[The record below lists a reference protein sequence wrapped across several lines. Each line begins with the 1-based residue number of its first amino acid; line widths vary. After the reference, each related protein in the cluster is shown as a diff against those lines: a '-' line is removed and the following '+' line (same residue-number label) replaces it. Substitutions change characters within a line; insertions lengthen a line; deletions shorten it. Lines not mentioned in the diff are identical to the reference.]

1 MAAATSRPQGARPM
15 PSSSSS
21 GSGGGASASP
31 YYGGAGAYV
40 GPVKEAAWYE
50 HEERMRPSYI
60 QQPPPLSPSSRYN
73 YAYAPQ
79 NQPLTRDTYYPGQA
93 QLPQR
98 AAGVPAYAGAS
109 PSSHPQSLPY
119 QYQHPVQA
127 PPQPHY
133 NVGARQQQQQQ
144 QQQPQQLA
152 YQGYGA
158 GFTAAPPTGPSSRP
172 PPSPSARYPN
182 PHLNTAPSRFSTAAR
197 YNDADEMPRST
208 VKGSAFMHKGFWD
221 IMSLVNNQ
229 GPPQTNRLA
238 PPTSRAGQGPP
249 SPGKLRTTLS
259 KATGALRKNTGDSFQ
274 AGPEYGYAGSSPSPV
289 SPVSASS
296 RNGSPQKDTAA
307 LPGAYP
313 RPLFGAPSTAH
324 ASNASAMSTAANFF
338 TPAIMGPRAQKKRIS
353 VDMVSAPR
361 PASFVHAAH
370 ASDAEQAEEILL
382 RWSRDGVG
390 KVADPNWV
398 EPIKEALRMQ
408 AARNQA
414 EAVAQVQAALHSES
428 LIQENPR
435 QLQIVN
441 GAPSQISMM
450 TTTTATAGHSTLS
463 GNTIRAMQ
471 QYADGNSIGPLSPH
485 RENLAFTGIA
495 EEVPGT
501 NEGELEA
508 AINAH
513 LNLSSPTKQ
522 QQHMQ
527 PQAAAP
533 IFKPPTLRT
542 NTAGTLL
549 VNPSPPVAHEAGANL
564 TPDYL
569 LYRPPSPTGT
579 SNRNSRNIDGLPSG
593 APHTINAMFESNNN
607 DGGAAT
613 PTGERP
619 NSMIVVDGFRPMDP
633 AGMAA
638 LAQFS
643 QPIGAAIRP
652 SLETVEKSVAAK
664 IYFENLYYGILKKP
678 KARDTRRAGLEAE
691 LAALRIPETSKEQI
705 RQAWIANETRY
716 LRDLRA
722 RVNVNSFL
730 KLKTIGH
737 GAFGVVALCKE
748 RQSGQLYAMK
758 QLRKAD
764 MLRKGQEGHVRAER
778 DLMTSASASAS
789 AKWIVKLVYSF
800 QDVDHLYLIME
811 FMGGGDLLNLL
822 IEKDIFEEDFARF
835 YVAEMIL
842 AIHEAHSFG
851 YIHRDIKPDNFLYT
865 SDGHIKL
872 ADFGLCQSFHW
883 AHDGAY
889 YDQQRKN
896 LLKKHG
902 IDLED
907 SHAAA
912 GMRRRAQV
920 AGNGGRGGAGA
931 APGLSDKE
939 LSEIMSDRNPDGT
952 PMTHVLTW
960 REKNKKKI
968 AYSVV
973 GTNNYM
979 APEVLRGL
987 GYDQACDWWSL
998 GVIVFEMLFGY
1009 PPFVSK
1015 SRHLTRQKI
1024 LNWKQTLR
1032 FPPKPRVSRDAQDFI
1047 SRLVCER
1054 EDRLGSTSSAS
1065 VSRPNSYLQSAR
1077 RSGFTSQQ
1085 PGASANG
1092 NGAGNGGFGGL
1103 QDGVEE
1109 LMQHP
1114 WFRGID
1120 WDNLHRSKPP
1130 FQPALSHPADTKHFE
1145 DDIED
1150 EPLPAPGAADNP
1162 NADQPRDPMLR
1173 DREQGPKLLEMRK
1186 QLAFMGYTFKSP
1198 KAFDPRE
1205 QLADERNVIA
1215 AERAAGMTPAR
1226 GRSKE
1231 PSDVTGSRIRSMS
1244 M

>member
-1 MAAATSRPQGARPM
+1 MAAATARPQGARPM
-15 PSSSSS
+15 PSSSGSG
-21 GSGGGASASP
+21 GSGGGAMP
-31 YYGGAGAYV
+31 YYGGAGAFAA
-40 GPVKEAAWYE
+40 PPKEAAWYE

-60 QQPPPLSPSSRYN
+60 QQPQPQPLAPSTQYNQPYTTRAQPPISPSAYAN
-73 YAYAPQ
+73 AAYAPHPYLS
-79 NQPLTRDTYYPGQA
+79 QPNPYHQA
-93 QLPQR
+93 PAPALAPVQRATPQHQAPYQTPQYTPQQPSVPQR
-98 AAGVPAYAGAS
+98 YNQAG
-109 PSSHPQSLPY
+109 LP
-119 QYQHPVQA
+119 
-127 PPQPHY
+127 
-133 NVGARQQQQQQ
+133 
-144 QQQPQQLA
+144 
-152 YQGYGA
+152 
-158 GFTAAPPTGPSSRP
+158 TSRP
-172 PPSPSARYPN
+172 PPSPSAKYAN
-182 PHLNTAPSRFSTAAR
+182 PHLNSAPSRFAANPS
-197 YNDADEMPRST
+197 YHDSQELPRST

-229 GPPQTNRLA
+229 GPSPNRLA
-238 PPTSRAGQGPP
+238 PPPSSQRPS
-249 SPGKLRTTLS
+249 SPGKFRSTLS
-259 KATGALRKNTGDSFQ
+259 KASGALRKNTVQDTFQ
-274 AGPEYGYAGSSPSPV
+274 AGPEYGAASAAPPSPV
-289 SPVSASS
+289 KDGSSA
-296 RNGSPQKDTAA
+296 AV
-307 LPGAYP
+307 PGAYP
-313 RPLFGAPSTAH
+313 RPSFAAPSTHTA
-324 ASNASAMSTAANFF
+324 NASAISTAMNFF
-338 TPAIMGPRAQKKRIS
+338 APAVMGPRAQKKRIS
-353 VDMVSAPR
+353 VDMVGAPQTQT
-361 PASFVHAAH
+361 FVHAAH
-370 ASDAEQAEEILL
+370 ASDAEQAEVILS
-382 RWSRDGVG
+382 RWSRDGMG
-390 KVADPNWV
+390 KVADPSWV
-398 EPIKEALRMQ
+398 EPIKEALRLQ

-414 EAVAQVQAALHSES
+414 EAIAQVQAAMHQDS
-428 LIQENPR
+428 LIHDNPR
-435 QLQIVN
+435 QLHIVN
-441 GAPSQISMM
+441 GAPSQISML

-463 GNTIRAMQ
+463 NATIRPNGGA
-471 QYADGNSIGPLSPH
+471 APPLSPT
-485 RENLAFTGIA
+485 REKKAFAGIA
-495 EEVPGT
+495 EEPDVGMHA
-501 NEGELEA
+501 ELEA
-508 AINAH
+508 AIHAQ
-513 LNLSSPTKQ
+513 LQLSSPPP
-522 QQHMQ
+522 Q
-527 PQAAAP
+527 PA
-533 IFKPPTLRT
+533 FRPPALRT

-549 VNPSPPVAHEAGANL
+549 VNPSPPVARDGNL
-564 TPDYL
+564 RAPDYMM
-569 LYRPPSPTGT
+569 YRPPSPNAGASSA

-593 APHTINAMFESNNN
+593 APHAINAIFDEVPPSN
-607 DGGAAT
+607 GFAT
-613 PTGERP
+613 PSTSERR
-619 NSMIVVDGFRPMDP
+619 NSMVVIDSLRSIDT
-633 AGMAA
+633 AGMTA
-638 LAQFS
+638 LADFA
-643 QPIGAAIRP
+643 QPIGAAVRP

-678 KARDTRRAGLEAE
+678 KARDTRKAGLEAE
-691 LAALRIPETSKEQI
+691 LAALRIPESNKEQI
-705 RQAWIANETRY
+705 REAWMANETRY

-902 IDLED
+902 IDLDD

-912 GMRRRAQV
+912 GMRRTAQ
-920 AGNGGRGGAGA
+920 ATGRGGGAGPGQAGA
-931 APGLSDKE
+931 GLTDRE
-939 LSEIMSDRNPDGT
+939 LIEIMSDRNADGT

-998 GVIVFEMLFGY
+998 GVIVFEMLYGY

-1032 FPPKPRVSRDAQDFI
+1032 FPPKPRISREGQDFI
-1047 SRLVCER
+1047 ARLVCER
-1054 EDRLGSTSSAS
+1054 EDRLGSTASAS

-1077 RSGFTSQQ
+1077 RSGFNNQTS
-1085 PGASANG
+1085 GSASG
-1092 NGAGNGGFGGL
+1092 SGL

-1109 LMQHP
+1109 LMSHP

-1120 WDNLHRSKPP
+1120 WDNLHRMRPP
-1130 FQPALSHPADTKHFE
+1130 FRPALSHAGDTKHFE

-1150 EPLPAPGAADNP
+1150 APLAAPGAADNP

-1173 DREQGPKLLEMRK
+1173 DKEQGPKLLEMRK
-1186 QLAFMGYTFKSP
+1186 QLAFVGYTFKSP

-1215 AERAAGMTPAR
+1215 AERAAGMMPAHER
-1226 GRSKE
+1226 GRSRE
-1231 PSDVTGSRIRSMS
+1231 PTEMGSRIRSMS

>member
-1 MAAATSRPQGARPM
+1 MAATAARPQGARPM
-15 PSSSSS
+15 SPPSGSA
-21 GSGGGASASP
+21 GSGGGVMP

-40 GPVKEAAWYE
+40 ASVKEAAWYE

-60 QQPPPLSPSSRYN
+60 QQPPPQPLSISPQYNQPYPNRAQPPVSPSAYSN
-73 YAYAPQ
+73 HAYASSQQPAYQNPYSSQPQ
-79 NQPLTRDTYYPGQA
+79 HRSPPYQPLM
-93 QLPQR
+93 QLQH
-98 AAGVPAYAGAS
+98 A
-109 PSSHPQSLPY
+109 PSTY
-119 QYQHPVQA
+119 QYTLQQA
-127 PPQPHY
+127 PP
-133 NVGARQQQQQQ
+133 
-144 QQQPQQLA
+144 PQRYAQ
-152 YQGYGA
+152 
-158 GFTAAPPTGPSSRP
+158 APAPSSRP
-172 PPSPSARYPN
+172 PPSPSAKYAN
-182 PHLNTAPSRFSTAAR
+182 PHLNSAPSRFASNPNYR
-197 YNDADEMPRST
+197 DSEELPRST

-229 GPPQTNRLA
+229 GPNPNRLA
-238 PPTSRAGQGPP
+238 PPAASSQRPS
-249 SPGKLRTTLS
+249 SPGKLRSTLS
-259 KATGALRKNTGDSFQ
+259 KATGALRRNTQDTFQ
-274 AGPEYGYAGSSPSPV
+274 AGPDYGVAGAYGQMRSPSPRAP
-289 SPVSASS
+289 SLPVKEASAA
-296 RNGSPQKDTAA
+296 GV
-307 LPGAYP
+307 PGAYP
-313 RPLFGAPSTAH
+313 RPAFASPSTHTAN
-324 ASNASAMSTAANFF
+324 ANASAVTAALNFLA
-338 TPAIMGPRAQKKRIS
+338 PAVMGPRAQKKRIS
-353 VDMVSAPR
+353 VDMVGSPQTQT
-361 PASFVHAAH
+361 FVHAAH
-370 ASDAEQAEEILL
+370 ASDAEQAEVILN

-390 KVADPNWV
+390 AVADPEWV
-398 EPIKEALRMQ
+398 EPIKEALRLQ

-414 EAVAQVQAALHSES
+414 EAIAQVQAAMHQDS
-428 LIQENPR
+428 LIQEHPR

-441 GAPSQISMM
+441 GAPSQISML

-463 GNTIRAMQ
+463 NNTIRAGV
-471 QYADGNSIGPLSPH
+471 AGIGTNDGGAAALAWSPT
-485 RENLAFTGIA
+485 REYKAFAGIA
-495 EEVPGT
+495 EEPHT
-501 NEGELEA
+501 DAHTELEA
-508 AINAH
+508 AIHAQ
-513 LNLSSPTKQ
+513 LQITPPS
-522 QQHMQ
+522 Q
-527 PQAAAP
+527 PV
-533 IFKPPTLRT
+533 FKPPTLRT

-549 VNPSPPVAHEAGANL
+549 VNPSPPVDRHGNSHA
-564 TPDYL
+564 PDYMM
-569 LYRPPSPTGT
+569 YRPPSPNAGT
-579 SNRNSRNIDGLPSG
+579 PSASNRNSRNIDGLPSG
-593 APHTINAMFESNNN
+593 APHAINAMFE
-607 DGGAAT
+607 AP
-613 PTGERP
+613 PTTVSPLPTNERP
-619 NSMIVVDGFRPMDP
+619 NSMVILDSLGSVDTADMTR
-633 AGMAA
+633 
-638 LAQFS
+638 LAEFS
-643 QPIGAAIRP
+643 QPIGAAVRP

-691 LAALRIPETSKEQI
+691 LTSLRIAESSKQQI
-705 RQAWIANETRY
+705 REAWMANETRY

-902 IDLED
+902 IDLDD

-912 GMRRRAQV
+912 GMRRRAQ
-920 AGNGGRGGAGA
+920 ATTGRTGCVPGQAGA
-931 APGLSDKE
+931 GLSDRE
-939 LSEIMSDRNPDGT
+939 LIEIMSDRNPDGT

-998 GVIVFEMLFGY
+998 GVIVFEMLYGY

-1032 FPPKPRVSRDAQDFI
+1032 FPPKPRISREGRDFI
-1047 SRLVCER
+1047 SRLVCEK
-1054 EDRLGSTSSAS
+1054 EDRLGSTASAS

-1077 RSGFTSQQ
+1077 RSGFNNNQGQS
-1085 PGASANG
+1085 GGNGSAN
-1092 NGAGNGGFGGL
+1092 GL

-1109 LMQHP
+1109 LMSHP

-1120 WDNLHRSKPP
+1120 WNNLDRQRPP
-1130 FQPALSHPADTKHFE
+1130 FRPALSHAGDTKHFE

-1150 EPLPAPGAADNP
+1150 ATLPAPGAADNP

-1173 DREQGPKLLEMRK
+1173 DREQGQKLLEMRK
-1186 QLAFMGYTFKSP
+1186 QLAFVGYTFKSP

-1205 QLADERNVIA
+1205 QLGDERNVIA
-1215 AERAAGMTPAR
+1215 AERAAGMMA
-1226 GRSKE
+1226 KE
-1231 PSDVTGSRIRSMS
+1231 RDTSSVPTEMGSRIRSMS

>member
-1 MAAATSRPQGARPM
+1 MAAATARPQGARPM
-15 PSSSSS
+15 PSSSGSG
-21 GSGGGASASP
+21 GSGGGSGGGGGAMP
-31 YYGGAGAYV
+31 YYGGAGAFA
-40 GPVKEAAWYE
+40 GPTKEAAWYE

-60 QQPPPLSPSSRYN
+60 QQPPPPPPPQPLAQPMHYNRPYTSRGQPPVSPS
-73 YAYAPQ
+73 AYANSNAHFAPQ
-79 NQPLTRDTYYPGQA
+79 QPQ
-93 QLPQR
+93 Q
-98 AAGVPAYAGAS
+98 PAYPNPHHS
-109 PSSHPQSLPY
+109 QSQAY
-119 QYQHPVQA
+119 QQA
-127 PPQPHY
+127 PPQRSSPPYPPHMTL
-133 NVGARQQQQQQ
+133 QQQSPY
-144 QQQPQQLA
+144 QPAEAQYTPKLPPPPQRYA
-152 YQGYGA
+152 Q
-158 GFTAAPPTGPSSRP
+158 AAPPQSSRP
-172 PPSPSARYPN
+172 PPSPSAKYAN
-182 PHLNTAPSRFSTAAR
+182 PHLNSAPSRFAQNPSYR
-197 YNDADEMPRST
+197 DSDDMPRSA

-229 GPPQTNRLA
+229 GPSNNRLA
-238 PPTSRAGQGPP
+238 PPSSSNAGRPS
-249 SPGKLRTTLS
+249 SPGKFRSTLS
-259 KATGALRKNTGDSFQ
+259 KASGALRKNTQDNFQ
-274 AGPEYGYAGSSPSPV
+274 AGPEYGYAPNGNPSPRAPA
-289 SPVSASS
+289 SPTKEPSAS
-296 RNGSPQKDTAA
+296 A
-307 LPGAYP
+307 LPGAWP
-313 RPLFGAPSTAH
+313 RPAFASPSTH
-324 ASNASAMSTAANFF
+324 AANASAVSTALNFF
-338 TPAIMGPRAQKKRIS
+338 APAVMGPRAQKKRIS
-353 VDMVSAPR
+353 IDMVGSPQTQT
-361 PASFVHAAH
+361 FVHAAH
-370 ASDAEQAEEILL
+370 ASDAEQAEIILN

-390 KVADPNWV
+390 KVADPTWV
-398 EPIKEALRMQ
+398 EPIKEALRLQ

-414 EAVAQVQAALHSES
+414 EAIAQVQAAMHQDS
-428 LIQENPR
+428 LIHENPR

-441 GAPSQISMM
+441 GAPSQISMLTTTTTTT

-463 GNTIRAMQ
+463 NTTIRANVGQ
-471 QYADGNSIGPLSPH
+471 GAPLSPA
-485 RENLAFTGIA
+485 RECNAFARIA
-495 EEVPGT
+495 EEPHSGIDS
-501 NEGELEA
+501 ELEA
-508 AINAH
+508 AIHAQ
-513 LNLSSPTKQ
+513 LALGISSSTPPPP
-522 QQHMQ
+522 Q
-527 PQAAAP
+527 PAFA
-533 IFKPPTLRT
+533 KPPTLRT

-549 VNPSPPVAHEAGANL
+549 VNPSPPVARDGNAR
-564 TPDYL
+564 TPDYMMH
-569 LYRPPSPTGT
+569 RPPSPNTDGT
-579 SNRNSRNIDGLPSG
+579 PTAAFNRNSRNIDGLPSG
-593 APHTINAMFESNNN
+593 APHAINAMFE
-607 DGGAAT
+607 APA
-613 PTGERP
+613 PAPERP
-619 NSMIVVDGFRPMDP
+619 NSMVILDSLRSIDT
-633 AGMAA
+633 AGMTC
-638 LAQFS
+638 LADFS
-643 QPIGAAIRP
+643 QPIGAAVRP

-691 LAALRIPETSKEQI
+691 LASLRIPESNKEQI
-705 RQAWIANETRY
+705 REAWMANETRY

-822 IEKDIFEEDFARF
+822 IEKDIFQEDFARF

-902 IDLED
+902 IDLDD

-912 GMRRRAQV
+912 GMLRARQ
-920 AGNGGRGGAGA
+920 NTGRGGARPAQAGA
-931 APGLSDKE
+931 GLSDKE
-939 LSEIMSDRNPDGT
+939 LLEIMSDRNPDGT

-998 GVIVFEMLFGY
+998 GVIVFEMLYGY

-1032 FPPKPRVSRDAQDFI
+1032 FPPKPRISREGQDFI
-1047 SRLVCER
+1047 ARLVCER
-1054 EDRLGSTSSAS
+1054 EDRLGSTASAS

-1077 RSGFTSQQ
+1077 RSGFTNQNTCTPQGS
-1085 PGASANG
+1085 
-1092 NGAGNGGFGGL
+1092 GL

-1109 LMQHP
+1109 LMSHP

-1120 WDNLHRSKPP
+1120 WDNLHKSRPP
-1130 FQPALSHPADTKHFE
+1130 FRPALSHPGDTKHFE

-1150 EPLPAPGAADNP
+1150 APLPAPGAVDNP

-1186 QLAFMGYTFKSP
+1186 QLAFVGYTFKSP

-1205 QLADERNVIA
+1205 QLDEDRVAA
-1215 AERAAGMTPAR
+1215 AERAAGYKVGGER
-1226 GRSKE
+1226 RRSRE
-1231 PSDVTGSRIRSMS
+1231 PTEMGSRIRSMS

>member
-1 MAAATSRPQGARPM
+1 M
-15 PSSSSS
+15 
-21 GSGGGASASP
+21 P
-31 YYGGAGAYV
+31 YYGGAGPFAA
-40 GPVKEAAWYE
+40 PPTKEAAWYE

-60 QQPPPLSPSSRYN
+60 QQPPPQPLAPSTQYNQPYGSRAQPPISPSAYTN
-73 YAYAPQ
+73 NTQAAYAPHPYLSQ
-79 NQPLTRDTYYPGQA
+79 SNAYH
-93 QLPQR
+93 QLPPQPQR
-98 AAGVPAYAGAS
+98 ATPQY
-109 PSSHPQSLPY
+109 PSHPALPQAPY
-119 QYQHPVQA
+119 QSSQYTL
-127 PPQPHY
+127 
-133 NVGARQQQQQQ
+133 
-144 QQQPQQLA
+144 QQPPVPQRYNQ
-152 YQGYGA
+152 A
-158 GFTAAPPTGPSSRP
+158 GPLSSRP
-172 PPSPSARYPN
+172 PPLPSAKYAN
-182 PHLNTAPSRFSTAAR
+182 PHLNSAPSRFAANPSYR
-197 YNDADEMPRST
+197 DSEELPRST

-229 GPPQTNRLA
+229 APSPNRLA
-238 PPTSRAGQGPP
+238 PPSLQPP
-249 SPGKLRTTLS
+249 PSSPGKFRSTLS
-259 KATGALRKNTGDSFQ
+259 KASGALRKNTQDTFQ
-274 AGPEYGYAGSSPSPV
+274 AGPEYGAPSAAYTANASPRAPGSPV
-289 SPVSASS
+289 KDASS
-296 RNGSPQKDTAA
+296 AA
-307 LPGAYP
+307 VPGVYP
-313 RPLFGAPSTAH
+313 CPSFAAPSTHTA
-324 ASNASAMSTAANFF
+324 NASAISTAINFF
-338 TPAIMGPRAQKKRIS
+338 APAVMGPRAQKKRIS
-353 VDMVSAPR
+353 VDMVGAPQTQT
-361 PASFVHAAH
+361 FVHAAH
-370 ASDAEQAEEILL
+370 ASDAEQAEVILS
-382 RWSRDGVG
+382 RWSRDGMG
-390 KVADPNWV
+390 KVADPSWV
-398 EPIKEALRMQ
+398 EPIKEALRLQ

-414 EAVAQVQAALHSES
+414 EAIAQVQAAMHQDS
-428 LIQENPR
+428 LIHDNPR
-435 QLQIVN
+435 QLHIVN
-441 GAPSQISMM
+441 GPPSQISML

-463 GNTIRAMQ
+463 NATIRPGTSATG
-471 QYADGNSIGPLSPH
+471 AAAPGLSPT
-485 RENLAFTGIA
+485 REKKAFAGIA
-495 EEVPGT
+495 EEPAVGT
-501 NEGELEA
+501 DAELEA
-508 AINAH
+508 AIHAQ
-513 LNLSSPTKQ
+513 LQLFSPPP
-522 QQHMQ
+522 Q
-527 PQAAAP
+527 PA
-533 IFKPPTLRT
+533 FRPTLRT

-549 VNPSPPVAHEAGANL
+549 VNPSPPAARDGNPRAPH
-564 TPDYL
+564 YMMH
-569 LYRPPSPTGT
+569 RPPSPNAGT
-579 SNRNSRNIDGLPSG
+579 SAASNRNSRNIDGLPSG
-593 APHTINAMFESNNN
+593 APHAINAIFDDASQPPN
-607 DGGAAT
+607 GFAAA
-613 PTGERP
+613 PASERR
-619 NSMIVVDGFRPMDP
+619 NSMVVIDSLRSIDT
-633 AGMAA
+633 AGMTA
-638 LAQFS
+638 LAEFS
-643 QPIGAAIRP
+643 QPIGAAVRP

-678 KARDTRRAGLEAE
+678 KARDTRKAGLEAE
-691 LAALRIPETSKEQI
+691 LAALRIPESSKEQI
-705 RQAWIANETRY
+705 REAWMANETRY

-902 IDLED
+902 IDLDD

-912 GMRRRAQV
+912 GMRRTAQ
-920 AGNGGRGGAGA
+920 ATGRGGAG
-931 APGLSDKE
+931 PGQAGAGLTDKE
-939 LSEIMSDRNPDGT
+939 LIEIMSDRNADGT

-998 GVIVFEMLFGY
+998 GVIVFEMLYGY

-1032 FPPKPRVSRDAQDFI
+1032 FPPKPRISREGQDFI
-1047 SRLVCER
+1047 ARLVCER
-1054 EDRLGSTSSAS
+1054 EDRLGSTASAS
-1065 VSRPNSYLQSAR
+1065 VSRPNSYLQNAR
-1077 RSGFTSQQ
+1077 RSGFNNQNSG
-1085 PGASANG
+1085 GASG
-1092 NGAGNGGFGGL
+1092 SGL

-1109 LMQHP
+1109 LMSHP

-1120 WDNLHRSKPP
+1120 WDNLHRMRPP
-1130 FQPALSHPADTKHFE
+1130 FRPALSHAGDTKHFE

-1150 EPLPAPGAADNP
+1150 APLAAPGVADNP

-1186 QLAFMGYTFKSP
+1186 QLAFVGYTFKSP

-1215 AERAAGMTPAR
+1215 AERAVGMMPAQER
-1226 GRSKE
+1226 GRSRE
-1231 PSDVTGSRIRSMS
+1231 PTEMGSRIRSMS

>member
-1 MAAATSRPQGARPM
+1 MAATARPQGGRPLPQP
-15 PSSSSS
+15 PSAP
-21 GSGGGASASP
+21 G
-31 YYGGAGAYV
+31 YYSNDAT
-40 GPVKEAAWYE
+40 WYE

-60 QQPPPLSPSSRYN
+60 QQPP
-73 YAYAPQ
+73 
-79 NQPLTRDTYYPGQA
+79 
-93 QLPQR
+93 
-98 AAGVPAYAGAS
+98 V
-109 PSSHPQSLPY
+109 
-119 QYQHPVQA
+119 
-127 PPQPHY
+127 
-133 NVGARQQQQQQ
+133 
-144 QQQPQQLA
+144 
-152 YQGYGA
+152 
-158 GFTAAPPTGPSSRP
+158 
-172 PPSPSARYPN
+172 SPSARYNHAYNQQQQQNQPSRNYFPPSTKPFSPGQQQAAYNPYQQTPHQYQYNKPATPNSLAPPQRFPN
-182 PHLNTAPSRFSTAAR
+182 PHPQASLARSRFGNAKMQDS
-197 YNDADEMPRST
+197 DDVPRST

-229 GPPQTNRLA
+229 TSPSKLA
-238 PPTSRAGQGPP
+238 PPLSTNYQAPSSPSRLKATLSRA
-249 SPGKLRTTLS
+249 
-259 KATGALRKNTGDSFQ
+259 TGGLRKNSVDPFL
-274 AGPEYGYAGSSPSPV
+274 AGPEYNG
-289 SPVSASS
+289 VSAPNYSHAHGYMASS
-296 RNGSPQKDTAA
+296 QQRDSSASPAA
-307 LPGAYP
+307 PGAYP
-313 RPLFGAPSTAH
+313 RPGPPPAPSAQM
-324 ASNASAMSTAANFF
+324 SSVPAMF
-338 TPAIMGPRAQKKRIS
+338 TGAVMGPRAQKKRIS

-370 ASDAEQAEEILL
+370 ASDAEQAEAILR

-390 KVADPNWV
+390 KVADPQWV

-414 EAVAQVQAALHSES
+414 EAVAQVQAALHEDSQ
-428 LIQENPR
+428 IRDQPR
-435 QLQIVN
+435 QWHVVN
-441 GAPSQISMM
+441 GAASQSSTVTA
-450 TTTTATAGHSTLS
+450 TTVTTATAGHSALTVSS
-463 GNTIRAMQ
+463 GAATYRP
-471 QYADGNSIGPLSPH
+471 GNAYQNGPSTPRGGALGVG
-485 RENLAFTGIA
+485 EAFAGIA
-495 EEVPGT
+495 EESRGQD
-501 NEGELEA
+501 GEPLEA
-508 AINAH
+508 AVAQQ
-513 LNLSSPTKQ
+513 LNISTPTGSPRKQVAASPTL
-522 QQHMQ
+522 
-527 PQAAAP
+527 AP
-533 IFKPPTLRT
+533 TPFKPPTLRT

-549 VNPSPPVAHEAGANL
+549 LNPSPQLPDEHKV

-569 LYRPPSPTGT
+569 KYRPPSPDAKQSVAGAKG
-579 SNRNSRNIDGLPSG
+579 IDGLPGG
-593 APHTINAMFESNNN
+593 AAAGINAMFNPPSPSRPDSMVVLDSLRSIES
-607 DGGAAT
+607 A
-613 PTGERP
+613 
-619 NSMIVVDGFRPMDP
+619 SMSQLVVDPSEMQIEPF
-633 AGMAA
+633 
-638 LAQFS
+638 
-643 QPIGAAIRP
+643 RP
-652 SLETVEKSVAAK
+652 SLTTVEKSVAAK
-664 IYFENLYYGILKKP
+664 IYFENLYFGILKKP
-678 KARDTRRAGLEAE
+678 KDRDTRRAGLESE
-691 LAALRIPETSKEQI
+691 LASLRISDEAKEQI
-705 RQAWIANETRY
+705 RQAWIANETQY

-722 RVNVNSFL
+722 RVNVNSFA

-737 GAFGVVALCKE
+737 GAFGVVALVRE
-748 RQSGQLYAMK
+748 RGTGQLFAMK

-842 AIHEAHSFG
+842 AIHEAHSLG

-896 LLKKHG
+896 LLRKHG

-912 GMRRRAQV
+912 GMRRRAQM
-920 AGNGGRGGAGA
+920 GGAAGGGNRKAGA
-931 APGLSDKE
+931 GLTDRE
-939 LSEIMSDRNPDGT
+939 LDDVMSDRNPDGT

-1024 LNWKQTLR
+1024 LNWRQTLR
-1032 FPPKPRVSRDAQDFI
+1032 FPPRPKVSREAQDFI
-1047 SRLVCER
+1047 ARLVCER
-1054 EDRLGSTSSAS
+1054 EDRLGSTSMAS
-1065 VSRPNSYLQSAR
+1065 VSRPNSVLQNAR
-1077 RSGFTSQQ
+1077 RSGFNAKAGTN
-1085 PGASANG
+1085 AS
-1092 NGAGNGGFGGL
+1092 GL

-1109 LMQHP
+1109 LMSHP

-1120 WDNLHRSKPP
+1120 FANLHRAKAP
-1130 FQPALSHPADTKHFE
+1130 FRPALSHPADTKHFE

-1173 DREQGPKLLEMRK
+1173 DKEQGGVLLEMRK
-1186 QLAFMGYTFKSP
+1186 QLAFVGYTFKSP
-1198 KAFDPRE
+1198 KAFDPRT
-1205 QLADERNVIA
+1205 QLEDERNVIA
-1215 AERAAGMTPAR
+1215 AEEAAGMR
-1226 GRSKE
+1226 GRPRE
-1231 PSDVTGSRIRSMS
+1231 PTEGGSRIRSMS

>member
-1 MAAATSRPQGARPM
+1 M
-15 PSSSSS
+15 PSSS
-21 GSGGGASASP
+21 GSGGSGSGGGG
-31 YYGGAGAYV
+31 GGAYYAAAHAYA
-40 GPVKEAAWYE
+40 PPAPAKEAAWYE
-50 HEERMRPSYI
+50 YEERMRPSYI
-60 QQPPPLSPSSRYN
+60 QQPPPQPLAPSNQYNQPYSARAQPPVSPS
-73 YAYAPQ
+73 AYA
-79 NQPLTRDTYYPGQA
+79 NT
-93 QLPQR
+93 
-98 AAGVPAYAGAS
+98 AYATKAA
-109 PSSHPQSLPY
+109 QPY
-119 QYQHPVQA
+119 
-127 PPQPHY
+127 
-133 NVGARQQQQQQ
+133 N
-144 QQQPQQLA
+144 QQPQS
-152 YQGYGA
+152 YQQA
-158 GFTAAPPTGPSSRP
+158 PAKPAAPAYSPATQSPGPYQASHYTPQHQQPLQVPQPPQRYAQAGLPSSRP
-172 PPSPSARYPN
+172 PPSPSAKYAN
-182 PHLNTAPSRFSTAAR
+182 PHLNSAPSRFAANPSYR
-197 YNDADEMPRST
+197 EPEEMPRSN
-208 VKGSAFMHKGFWD
+208 VQGSAFMHKGFWD

-229 GPPQTNRLA
+229 GPSAGRLA
-238 PPTSRAGQGPP
+238 PPSTSQRPS
-249 SPGKLRTTLS
+249 SPGKFRATLS
-259 KATGALRKNTGDSFQ
+259 KASGALRKNTPDNFQ
-274 AGPEYGYAGSSPSPV
+274 AGPEYGATAAYPASASPRAPSSPV
-289 SPVSASS
+289 KDASS
-296 RNGSPQKDTAA
+296 YGV
-307 LPGAYP
+307 PGAFP
-313 RPLFGAPSTAH
+313 RPSFAAPSTHTA
-324 ASNASAMSTAANFF
+324 NASAISTAMNFF
-338 TPAIMGPRAQKKRIS
+338 TPAAMGPKAQKKRIS
-353 VDMVSAPR
+353 VDMVGAPR
-361 PASFVHAAH
+361 TETFVHAAH
-370 ASDAEQAEEILL
+370 ASDAEQAEVILS
-382 RWSRDGVG
+382 RWGRDGVG
-390 KVADPNWV
+390 KVADPTWV
-398 EPIKEALRMQ
+398 EPIKEALRLQ

-414 EAVAQVQAALHSES
+414 EAIAQVQAAMHQDS
-428 LIQENPR
+428 LIHENAR
-435 QLQIVN
+435 QLHIVN
-441 GAPSQISMM
+441 GAPSQISML

-463 GNTIRAMQ
+463 NATLRPVGA
-471 QYADGNSIGPLSPH
+471 APALSPA
-485 RENLAFTGIA
+485 RERHAFVGIA
-495 EEVPGT
+495 EEPAMGT
-501 NEGELEA
+501 DAELEA
-508 AINAH
+508 AIKAQ
-513 LNLSSPTKQ
+513 LQLSS
-522 QQHMQ
+522 Q
-527 PQAAAP
+527 PPQPFARPAA
-533 IFKPPTLRT
+533 LRT

-549 VNPSPPVAHEAGANL
+549 VNPSPPVARDGSPH

-569 LYRPPSPTGT
+569 MYRPSSPNA

-593 APHTINAMFESNNN
+593 GPNAINAMFDAPAS
-607 DGGAAT
+607 D
-613 PTGERP
+613 PPVQERP
-619 NSMIVVDGFRPMDP
+619 NSMVVLDSLRSIDT
-633 AGMAA
+633 AGMTA
-638 LAQFS
+638 LAEFS
-643 QPIGAAIRP
+643 QPIGGAVRP

-691 LAALRIPETSKEQI
+691 LASLRIPESSKEQI
-705 RQAWIANETRY
+705 REAWMANETQY

-800 QDVDHLYLIME
+800 QDVDHLYLVME

-835 YVAEMIL
+835 YVAEMVL

-865 SDGHIKL
+865 SEGHIKL

-902 IDLED
+902 IDLDD

-912 GMRRRAQV
+912 GMRRAAQ
-920 AGNGGRGGAGA
+920 ATGRGGAGPGQA
-931 APGLSDKE
+931 GAGLSDKE
-939 LSEIMSDRNPDGT
+939 LVEIMSDRNADGT
-952 PMTHVLTW
+952 PKTHVLTW

-998 GVIVFEMLFGY
+998 GVIVFEMLYGY

-1032 FPPKPRVSRDAQDFI
+1032 FPPKPRISREGQDFI
-1047 SRLVCER
+1047 ARLVCER
-1054 EDRLGSTSSAS
+1054 EDRLGSTASAS
-1065 VSRPNSYLQSAR
+1065 VSRPNSHMQNMR
-1077 RSGFTSQQ
+1077 RSGF
-1085 PGASANG
+1085 ANQG
-1092 NGAGNGGFGGL
+1092 QSGSGSGL

-1109 LMQHP
+1109 LMSHP

-1120 WDNLHRSKPP
+1120 WDNLHRTRPP
-1130 FQPALSHPADTKHFE
+1130 FQPALSHAGDTKHFE

-1150 EPLPAPGAADNP
+1150 APLAAPGAADNP

-1173 DREQGPKLLEMRK
+1173 DRQQGPKLLEMRK

-1215 AERAAGMTPAR
+1215 AERAAGMMPAHER
-1226 GRSKE
+1226 GRSRE
-1231 PSDVTGSRIRSMS
+1231 PTDLGSRIRSMS

>member
-1 MAAATSRPQGARPM
+1 MAAAIARPQGARPM
-15 PSSSSS
+15 PSASSSS
-21 GSGGGASASP
+21 GGSAGNPAATSYANQQGFAP
-31 YYGGAGAYV
+31 TST
-40 GPVKEAAWYE
+40 KEAAWYE

-60 QQPPPLSPSSRYN
+60 HQHAPLPLAPTSHYNQQYPAQPRAQPPVSPS
-73 YAYAPQ
+73 AYAQ
-79 NQPLTRDTYYPGQA
+79 H
-93 QLPQR
+93 
-98 AAGVPAYAGAS
+98 AYA
-109 PSSHPQSLPY
+109 H
-119 QYQHPVQA
+119 QYPV
-127 PPQPHY
+127 H
-133 NVGARQQQQQQ
+133 QQQQQQ
-144 QQQPQQLA
+144 QRASPAYATQMPPPHLQYTQQQQPMHYQQLQSPQRHA
-152 YQGYGA
+152 HPA
-158 GFTAAPPTGPSSRP
+158 SSPSSRP
-172 PPSPSARYPN
+172 PPSPSAKYAN
-182 PHLNTAPSRFSTAAR
+182 PHLNSAPSRFAANPNYR
-197 YNDADEMPRST
+197 DSDELPRST

-229 GPPQTNRLA
+229 APSPGRLA
-238 PPTSRAGQGPP
+238 PPSNAQRPS
-249 SPGKLRTTLS
+249 SPGKFRATLS
-259 KATGALRKNTGDSFQ
+259 KASGALRKNNNDSFH
-274 AGPEYGYAGSSPSPV
+274 AGPEYGAQAAYPLTGNASPRTPSSPV
-289 SPVSASS
+289 KDAS
-296 RNGSPQKDTAA
+296 TAA
-307 LPGAYP
+307 VPGAYP
-313 RPLFGAPSTAH
+313 RPSFASPSTHTA
-324 ASNASAMSTAANFF
+324 NASAVSAALNFF
-338 TPAIMGPRAQKKRIS
+338 TPAAMGPRAQKKRIS
-353 VDMVSAPR
+353 VDMVGSPQTQT
-361 PASFVHAAH
+361 FVHAAH
-370 ASDAEQAEEILL
+370 ASDAEQAEVILN

-390 KVADPNWV
+390 KVADPSWV
-398 EPIKEALRMQ
+398 EPIKEALRLQ

-414 EAVAQVQAALHSES
+414 EAIAQVQAAMHQDS
-428 LIQENPR
+428 LIHDNPR
-435 QLQIVN
+435 QLHIVN
-441 GAPSQISMM
+441 GAPSQISML

-463 GNTIRAMQ
+463 NTTIRAPL
-471 QYADGNSIGPLSPH
+471 ASPPALSPT
-485 RENLAFTGIA
+485 RENKPFAGIA
-495 EEVPGT
+495 EEPLSST
-501 NEGELEA
+501 DAELEA
-508 AINAH
+508 AIHAQ
-513 LNLSSPTKQ
+513 LQLGKTPS
-522 QQHMQ
+522 Q
-527 PQAAAP
+527 PV
-533 IFKPPTLRT
+533 FKPPTLRT

-549 VNPSPPVAHEAGANL
+549 VNPSPPVARDGNVP
-564 TPDYL
+564 TPDYMQ
-569 LYRPPSPTGT
+569 YRPPSPHAATPGA

-593 APHTINAMFESNNN
+593 APHAINAMFE
-607 DGGAAT
+607 T
-613 PTGERP
+613 PSLQPANANAERP
-619 NSMIVVDGFRPMDP
+619 NSMVILDSLRSIDT
-633 AGMAA
+633 AGMSS
-638 LAQFS
+638 LADFT
-643 QPIGAAIRP
+643 QPIGAAVRP

-691 LAALRIPETSKEQI
+691 LAALRIPESSKAQI
-705 RQAWIANETRY
+705 REAWMANETRY

-789 AKWIVKLVYSF
+789 ARWIVKLVYSF

-902 IDLED
+902 IDLDD

-912 GMRRRAQV
+912 GMRRRAQ
-920 AGNGGRGGAGA
+920 ATGRGGGVPGQAGA
-931 APGLSDKE
+931 GLSDKE
-939 LSEIMSDRNPDGT
+939 LVEIMSDRNADGT

-998 GVIVFEMLFGY
+998 GVIVFEMLYGY

-1032 FPPKPRVSRDAQDFI
+1032 FPPKPRISREGQDFI
-1047 SRLVCER
+1047 ARLVCER
-1054 EDRLGSTSSAS
+1054 EDRLGSTASAS

-1077 RSGFTSQQ
+1077 RSGFANNGT
-1085 PGASANG
+1085 ASSG
-1092 NGAGNGGFGGL
+1092 SGL
-1103 QDGVEE
+1103 QDGVED
-1109 LMQHP
+1109 LMAHP

-1120 WDNLHRSKPP
+1120 WDNLHRMRPP
-1130 FQPALSHPADTKHFE
+1130 FRPALSHAGDTKHFE

-1150 EPLPAPGAADNP
+1150 APLPAPGAADNP

-1186 QLAFMGYTFKSP
+1186 QLAFVGYTFKSP

-1215 AERAAGMTPAR
+1215 AEKAAGMQR
-1226 GRSKE
+1226 GRSRE
-1231 PSDVTGSRIRSMS
+1231 PTEMGSRIRSMS

>member
-1 MAAATSRPQGARPM
+1 MAYYAAAAQPY
-15 PSSSSS
+15 
-21 GSGGGASASP
+21 SAP
-31 YYGGAGAYV
+31 AT
-40 GPVKEAAWYE
+40 KEAAWYE
-50 HEERMRPSYI
+50 YEERMRPSYI
-60 QQPPPLSPSSRYN
+60 QQPASSPLASSAHYNQPYTTRAQPPVSPS
-73 YAYAPQ
+73 AYASNAYVQ
-79 NQPLTRDTYYPGQA
+79 YASSSYSQQPSA
-93 QLPQR
+93 
-98 AAGVPAYAGAS
+98 
-109 PSSHPQSLPY
+109 
-119 QYQHPVQA
+119 YQHPPVQHA
-127 PPQPHY
+127 LPSYPSSTKPPHSLYQTPQYTPQYQQPPQSPLRY
-133 NVGARQQQQQQ
+133 NQAT
-144 QQQPQQLA
+144 PS
-152 YQGYGA
+152 
-158 GFTAAPPTGPSSRP
+158 SSRP
-172 PPSPSARYPN
+172 PPASSAKYAN
-182 PHLNTAPSRFSTAAR
+182 PHLNSAPSRFATNPS
-197 YNDADEMPRST
+197 YPEPQEIPRST
-208 VKGSAFMHKGFWD
+208 VQGSAFMHKGFWD
-221 IMSLVNNQ
+221 ILSLVNNQ
-229 GPPQTNRLA
+229 GQGPSSNRLA
-238 PPTSRAGQGPP
+238 PPSTSQRPS
-249 SPGKLRTTLS
+249 SPGKFRSTLS
-259 KATGALRKNTGDSFQ
+259 KASCALRKNTQDNFQ
-274 AGPEYGYAGSSPSPV
+274 AGPEYDPAAVFPANASPRAPGSPV
-289 SPVSASS
+289 KDASTS
-296 RNGSPQKDTAA
+296 A

-313 RPLFGAPSTAH
+313 RPLFAAPLTHTA
-324 ASNASAMSTAANFF
+324 NASAISAAMNFF
-338 TPAIMGPRAQKKRIS
+338 TPAAIGPRAQKKRIS
-353 VDMVSAPR
+353 IDMVGAPQTQT
-361 PASFVHAAH
+361 FVHAAH
-370 ASDAEQAEEILL
+370 ASDAEQAEVILN

-390 KVADPNWV
+390 KVADPLWV
-398 EPIKEALRMQ
+398 EPIKHALRLQ

-414 EAVAQVQAALHSES
+414 EAIAQVQAAMHQDS
-428 LIQENPR
+428 LIQDNPR
-435 QLQIVN
+435 QLHIVN
-441 GAPSQISMM
+441 GAPSQISML

-463 GNTIRAMQ
+463 NATIRPGVNAP
-471 QYADGNSIGPLSPH
+471 ALSPT
-485 RENLAFTGIA
+485 RERGAFAGIV
-495 EEVPGT
+495 EEPAVGMD
-501 NEGELEA
+501 GELEA
-508 AINAH
+508 AIHAH
-513 LNLSSPTKQ
+513 LQLSSPSP
-522 QQHMQ
+522 Q
-527 PQAAAP
+527 PFARPAA
-533 IFKPPTLRT
+533 LRT

-549 VNPSPPVAHEAGANL
+549 VNPSPPVARNADARA
-564 TPDYL
+564 PDYMM
-569 LYRPPSPTGT
+569 YRPPSPNA

-593 APHTINAMFESNNN
+593 APNGISAMFEAPAHN
-607 DGGAAT
+607 DDLQA
-613 PTGERP
+613 PTSIPERP
-619 NSMIVVDGFRPMDP
+619 NSMVVLDSLRSVDT
-633 AGMAA
+633 AGMTA
-638 LAQFS
+638 LVDLT
-643 QPIGAAIRP
+643 QPIGAAVRP

-664 IYFENLYYGILKKP
+664 IFFENLYYGILKKP

-691 LAALRIPETSKEQI
+691 LASLRIPESSKNQI
-705 RQAWIANETRY
+705 REAWMANETQY

-778 DLMTSASASAS
+778 DLMTSASASAT
-789 AKWIVKLVYSF
+789 AKWIVKLIYSF

-835 YVAEMIL
+835 YVAEMVL

-902 IDLED
+902 IDLDD

-912 GMRRRAQV
+912 GMRRAAQ
-920 AGNGGRGGAGA
+920 ATGRRGGAPGQAGA
-931 APGLSDKE
+931 GLSDKE
-939 LSEIMSDRNPDGT
+939 LIEIMSDRNADGT
-952 PMTHVLTW
+952 PKTHVLTW

-998 GVIVFEMLFGY
+998 GVIVFEMLYGY

-1032 FPPKPRVSRDAQDFI
+1032 FPTKPRISREGQDFI
-1047 SRLVCER
+1047 ARLVCER
-1054 EDRLGSTSSAS
+1054 EDRLGSTASAS

-1077 RSGFTSQQ
+1077 RSGFGNQGQSNT
-1085 PGASANG
+1085 GSA
-1092 NGAGNGGFGGL
+1092 L

-1109 LMQHP
+1109 LMSHP

-1120 WDNLHRSKPP
+1120 WENLHRTRPP
-1130 FQPALSHPADTKHFE
+1130 FRPALSHPGDTKHFE

-1150 EPLPAPGAADNP
+1150 EPLAAPGAANNP

-1173 DREQGPKLLEMRK
+1173 DQEQGPKLLEMRK

-1215 AERAAGMTPAR
+1215 VERAAGMTPAQER
-1226 GRSKE
+1226 GRGRE
-1231 PSDVTGSRIRSMS
+1231 PTELGSRIRSMS

>member
-1 MAAATSRPQGARPM
+1 MAAATVRPQGARPM
-15 PSSSSS
+15 PSSSGSG
-21 GSGGGASASP
+21 GSGGGGGAMS
-31 YYGGAGAYV
+31 YYGGGAGSFAA
-40 GPVKEAAWYE
+40 PPTKEATWYE

-60 QQPPPLSPSSRYN
+60 QQPPPQPLAPSTQYN
-73 YAYAPQ
+73 QPYTTRAQPPMIPTAYANHASAAYAPHPHLSQ
-79 NQPLTRDTYYPGQA
+79 SSPHQQGPVPAQRAFSQYPSPATQPQA
-93 QLPQR
+93 LYQTSQYTPQQPPVPQR
-98 AAGVPAYAGAS
+98 YNQAGA
-109 PSSHPQSLPY
+109 
-119 QYQHPVQA
+119 
-127 PPQPHY
+127 
-133 NVGARQQQQQQ
+133 
-144 QQQPQQLA
+144 
-152 YQGYGA
+152 
-158 GFTAAPPTGPSSRP
+158 PSSRP
-172 PPSPSARYPN
+172 PPSPSSKYAN
-182 PHLNTAPSRFSTAAR
+182 PHLNNAPSRFAASPSYR
-197 YNDADEMPRST
+197 NSEEPLRST

-229 GPPQTNRLA
+229 GPSPNRLA
-238 PPTSRAGQGPP
+238 PPSSSQRPS
-249 SPGKLRTTLS
+249 SPGKFRSTLS
-259 KATGALRKNTGDSFQ
+259 KASGALRKTPQDAFQ
-274 AGPEYGYAGSSPSPV
+274 AGPEYGASAAKSGNASPRAPASPV
-289 SPVSASS
+289 KDASF
-296 RNGSPQKDTAA
+296 AA
-307 LPGAYP
+307 VPGAYP
-313 RPLFGAPSTAH
+313 RPSFAAPSTHTA
-324 ASNASAMSTAANFF
+324 NASAISTAMNFF
-338 TPAIMGPRAQKKRIS
+338 APAVIGPRAQKKRIS
-353 VDMVSAPR
+353 VDMVGAPQTQT
-361 PASFVHAAH
+361 FVHAAH
-370 ASDAEQAEEILL
+370 ASDAEQAEVILS
-382 RWSRDGVG
+382 RWSRDGMG
-390 KVADPNWV
+390 KVADPSWV
-398 EPIKEALRMQ
+398 EPIKEALRLQ

-414 EAVAQVQAALHSES
+414 EAIAQVQAAMHQDS
-428 LIQENPR
+428 LIQDHPR
-435 QLQIVN
+435 QLHIVN
-441 GAPSQISMM
+441 GAPSQISMLT
-450 TTTTATAGHSTLS
+450 TTTTATAGHSTFS
-463 GNTIRAMQ
+463 NATIRPGVSGGA
-471 QYADGNSIGPLSPH
+471 APGLSPT
-485 RENLAFTGIA
+485 REKKAFAGI
-495 EEVPGT
+495 EEEPAIGT
-501 NEGELEA
+501 DAELEA
-508 AINAH
+508 AIHAH
-513 LNLSSPTKQ
+513 LQLSSPPL
-522 QQHMQ
+522 H
-527 PQAAAP
+527 PA
-533 IFKPPTLRT
+533 FRPPTLRT

-549 VNPSPPVAHEAGANL
+549 VNPSPPVARDGNL
-564 TPDYL
+564 RAPDYMM
-569 LYRPPSPTGT
+569 YRPPLPNTVTPSV

-593 APHTINAMFESNNN
+593 APHAINAIFDE
-607 DGGAAT
+607 APQT
-613 PTGERP
+613 PTGFATPPTSEHR
-619 NSMIVVDGFRPMDP
+619 NSMVVIDSLRSIDT
-633 AGMAA
+633 AGMTA
-638 LAQFS
+638 LAEFS
-643 QPIGAAIRP
+643 QPIGAAVRP

-678 KARDTRRAGLEAE
+678 KARDTRKAGLEAE
-691 LAALRIPETSKEQI
+691 LAALRIPESNKEQI
-705 RQAWIANETRY
+705 REAWMANETRY

-722 RVNVNSFL
+722 RVDVNSFL

-896 LLKKHG
+896 MLKKHG
-902 IDLED
+902 IDLDD

-912 GMRRRAQV
+912 GMRRSAQ
-920 AGNGGRGGAGA
+920 ATGRGGAG
-931 APGLSDKE
+931 PGQAGAGLTDKE
-939 LSEIMSDRNPDGT
+939 LIEIMSDRNADGT

-998 GVIVFEMLFGY
+998 GVIVFEMLYGY

-1032 FPPKPRVSRDAQDFI
+1032 FPPKPRISREGQDFI
-1047 SRLVCER
+1047 ARLVCER
-1054 EDRLGSTSSAS
+1054 EDRLGSTASAS
-1065 VSRPNSYLQSAR
+1065 VSRPNSYLQNAR
-1077 RSGFTSQQ
+1077 RSGFNNQIGGS
-1085 PGASANG
+1085 ASG
-1092 NGAGNGGFGGL
+1092 SGL

-1109 LMQHP
+1109 LMSHP

-1120 WDNLHRSKPP
+1120 WDNLHRMRPP
-1130 FQPALSHPADTKHFE
+1130 FRPALSHAGDTKHFE

-1150 EPLPAPGAADNP
+1150 APLAAPGAADNP

-1186 QLAFMGYTFKSP
+1186 QLAFVGYTFKSP

-1205 QLADERNVIA
+1205 QLADERNIIA
-1215 AERAAGMTPAR
+1215 AERAAGIMPAHER

-1231 PSDVTGSRIRSMS
+1231 PTEIGSRIRSMS

>member
-1 MAAATSRPQGARPM
+1 M
-15 PSSSSS
+15 PSSS
-21 GSGGGASASP
+21 GSGGSAGGAIP
-31 YYGGAGAYV
+31 YYAGAGVFAA
-40 GPVKEAAWYE
+40 PTKEAAWYE

-60 QQPPPLSPSSRYN
+60 QQPPP
-73 YAYAPQ
+73 
-79 NQPLTRDTYYPGQA
+79 QPLAHSTQYNQSYASTA
-93 QLPQR
+93 QPP
-98 AAGVPAYAGAS
+98 VSPPAYA
-109 PSSHPQSLPY
+109 SSNAY
-119 QYQHPVQA
+119 FA
-127 PPQPHY
+127 
-133 NVGARQQQQQQ
+133 QQQQQQ
-144 QQQPQQLA
+144 QQQPPAYPNPHYSQQQA
-152 YQGYGA
+152 YQQATPQRNAPPYPPA
-158 GFTAAPPTGPSSRP
+158 RQQPQYIPQQPPPPQRYTQAAPPQSSRP
-172 PPSPSARYPN
+172 PPSPSAKYAN
-182 PHLNTAPSRFSTAAR
+182 PHLNSAPSRFAQNPTYPDSQ
-197 YNDADEMPRST
+197 DMPRST

-229 GPPQTNRLA
+229 GPTNNRLA
-238 PPTSRAGQGPP
+238 PPSNSQRPS
-249 SPGKLRTTLS
+249 SPGKFRSTLS
-259 KATGALRKNTGDSFQ
+259 KASGALRKNIQDNFQ
-274 AGPEYGYAGSSPSPV
+274 AGPEYAYSPVKEPSASAVPGAFPRSAFASPSTH
-289 SPVSASS
+289 
-296 RNGSPQKDTAA
+296 TA
-307 LPGAYP
+307 
-313 RPLFGAPSTAH
+313 
-324 ASNASAMSTAANFF
+324 NASAVSTALNLFA
-338 TPAIMGPRAQKKRIS
+338 PAVTGPRAQKKRIS
-353 VDMVSAPR
+353 IDMVGSPQTQT
-361 PASFVHAAH
+361 FVHAAH
-370 ASDAEQAEEILL
+370 ASDAEQAEVILN

-390 KVADPNWV
+390 KVADPTWV
-398 EPIKEALRMQ
+398 EPIKHALRLQ

-414 EAVAQVQAALHSES
+414 EAIAQVQAAMHQDS
-428 LIQENPR
+428 LIHDNPR
-435 QLQIVN
+435 QLHIVN
-441 GAPSQISMM
+441 GAPSQISML

-463 GNTIRAMQ
+463 NTTIRANNGLG
-471 QYADGNSIGPLSPH
+471 APLSPA
-485 RENLAFTGIA
+485 REYKAFAGIA
-495 EEVPGT
+495 EEPHSGVDAQ
-501 NEGELEA
+501 LQA
-508 AINAH
+508 AIHAQ
-513 LNLSSPTKQ
+513 LQLGATSPPPPP
-522 QQHMQ
+522 Q
-527 PQAAAP
+527 PAFA
-533 IFKPPTLRT
+533 KPPTLRT

-549 VNPSPPVAHEAGANL
+549 VNPSPPVARDGNNL
-564 TPDYL
+564 TPDYMM
-569 LYRPPSPTGT
+569 YRPPSPNTAAGTPAT

-593 APHTINAMFESNNN
+593 APHAINAMFESP
-607 DGGAAT
+607 AAPT
-613 PTGERP
+613 PTSDRP
-619 NSMIVVDGFRPMDP
+619 NSMVILDSLRSIDT
-633 AGMAA
+633 AGMSW
-638 LAQFS
+638 LAEYS
-643 QPIGAAIRP
+643 QSIGAAVRP

-691 LAALRIPETSKEQI
+691 LASLRIPESNKDQI
-705 RQAWIANETRY
+705 RQAWMANETRY

-902 IDLED
+902 IDLDD

-912 GMRRRAQV
+912 GMRRARQATGRA
-920 AGNGGRGGAGA
+920 GGAGPGQA
-931 APGLSDKE
+931 GAGLSDKE
-939 LSEIMSDRNPDGT
+939 LVEIMSDRNPDGT

-998 GVIVFEMLFGY
+998 GVIVFEMLYGY

-1032 FPPKPRVSRDAQDFI
+1032 FPPKPRISREGQDFI
-1047 SRLVCER
+1047 ARLVCER
-1054 EDRLGSTSSAS
+1054 EDRLGSTASAS

-1077 RSGFTSQQ
+1077 RSGF
-1085 PGASANG
+1085 ANQNSSSTQG
-1092 NGAGNGGFGGL
+1092 SGL

-1109 LMQHP
+1109 LMSHP

-1120 WDNLHRSKPP
+1120 WDNLHRTRPP
-1130 FQPALSHPADTKHFE
+1130 FRPALSHPGDTKHFE

-1150 EPLPAPGAADNP
+1150 APLPAPGAADNP
-1162 NADQPRDPMLR
+1162 NAEQPRDPMLR

-1186 QLAFMGYTFKSP
+1186 QLAFVGYTFKSP

-1205 QLADERNVIA
+1205 QLDERNVQA
-1215 AERAAGMTPAR
+1215 AERAAGYRVGAGGDAER
-1226 GRSKE
+1226 GRSRE
-1231 PSDVTGSRIRSMS
+1231 PTEMGSRIRSMS

>member
-1 MAAATSRPQGARPM
+1 M
-15 PSSSSS
+15 
-21 GSGGGASASP
+21 
-31 YYGGAGAYV
+31 
-40 GPVKEAAWYE
+40 
-50 HEERMRPSYI
+50 
-60 QQPPPLSPSSRYN
+60 
-73 YAYAPQ
+73 
-79 NQPLTRDTYYPGQA
+79 
-93 QLPQR
+93 
-98 AAGVPAYAGAS
+98 
-109 PSSHPQSLPY
+109 
-119 QYQHPVQA
+119 
-127 PPQPHY
+127 
-133 NVGARQQQQQQ
+133 
-144 QQQPQQLA
+144 
-152 YQGYGA
+152 
-158 GFTAAPPTGPSSRP
+158 
-172 PPSPSARYPN
+172 
-182 PHLNTAPSRFSTAAR
+182 
-197 YNDADEMPRST
+197 
-208 VKGSAFMHKGFWD
+208 
-221 IMSLVNNQ
+221 
-229 GPPQTNRLA
+229 
-238 PPTSRAGQGPP
+238 
-249 SPGKLRTTLS
+249 
-259 KATGALRKNTGDSFQ
+259 
-274 AGPEYGYAGSSPSPV
+274 
-289 SPVSASS
+289 
-296 RNGSPQKDTAA
+296 
-307 LPGAYP
+307 
-313 RPLFGAPSTAH
+313 
-324 ASNASAMSTAANFF
+324 NFF
-338 TPAIMGPRAQKKRIS
+338 TPAMMGPRAQKKRIS
-353 VDMVSAPR
+353 IDMVGSPQTQT
-361 PASFVHAAH
+361 FVHAAH
-370 ASDAEQAEEILL
+370 ASDAEQAEVILK

-390 KVADPNWV
+390 KVADPSWV
-398 EPIKEALRMQ
+398 EPIKEALRLQ

-414 EAVAQVQAALHSES
+414 EAIAQVQAAMHQDS
-428 LIQENPR
+428 LIQDNPR
-435 QLQIVN
+435 QLHIVN
-441 GAPSQISMM
+441 GAPSQISML

-463 GNTIRAMQ
+463 NTTVRAG
-471 QYADGNSIGPLSPH
+471 AGGATNLALSPT
-485 RENLAFTGIA
+485 REYQAFAGIA
-495 EEVPGT
+495 EEPPVGT
-501 NEGELEA
+501 DAELEA
-508 AINAH
+508 AIHAQ
-513 LNLSSPTKQ
+513 LQLSTSP
-522 QQHMQ
+522 
-527 PQAAAP
+527 PQRA
-533 IFKPPTLRT
+533 FKPPTLRT

-549 VNPSPPVAHEAGANL
+549 VNPSPPVARDGNAR
-564 TPDYL
+564 TPDYMM
-569 LYRPPSPTGT
+569 YRPPSPNAGT
-579 SNRNSRNIDGLPSG
+579 PSASNRNSRNIDGLPSG
-593 APHTINAMFESNNN
+593 APHAINVMFEAPASP
-607 DGGAAT
+607 DALAA
-613 PTGERP
+613 PNGYAASPNSERP
-619 NSMIVVDGFRPMDP
+619 NSMVILDSLRSIDT
-633 AGMAA
+633 AGMTA
-638 LAQFS
+638 LAEFS
-643 QPIGAAIRP
+643 QPIGAAVRP

-691 LAALRIPETSKEQI
+691 LASLRIPESSKEQI
-705 RQAWIANETRY
+705 REAWMANETRY

-902 IDLED
+902 IDLDD

-912 GMRRRAQV
+912 GMRRRAQ
-920 AGNGGRGGAGA
+920 ATGRGGAG
-931 APGLSDKE
+931 PGQAGAGLTDKE
-939 LSEIMSDRNPDGT
+939 LVEIMSDRNADGT

-998 GVIVFEMLFGY
+998 GVIVFEMLYGY

-1032 FPPKPRVSRDAQDFI
+1032 FPPKPRVSREAQDFI
-1047 SRLVCER
+1047 ARLVCER
-1054 EDRLGSTSSAS
+1054 EDRLGSTASAS

-1077 RSGFTSQQ
+1077 RSGFNNQGQ
-1085 PGASANG
+1085 P
-1092 NGAGNGGFGGL
+1092 NGGGSASGL

-1109 LMQHP
+1109 LMSHP
-1114 WFRGID
+1114 WFRGVD
-1120 WDNLHRSKPP
+1120 WDNLHRARPP
-1130 FQPALSHPADTKHFE
+1130 FRPALSHPGDTKHFE

-1150 EPLPAPGAADNP
+1150 APLPAPGAADNA
-1162 NADQPRDPMLR
+1162 NTEQPRDPMLR

-1186 QLAFMGYTFKSP
+1186 QLAFVGYTFKSP

-1215 AERAAGMTPAR
+1215 AERAAGRQDAER
-1226 GRSKE
+1226 GRTTE
-1231 PSDVTGSRIRSMS
+1231 PTQMGSRIRSMS